1 MNFCCEHAV
10 WDTIKIAKN
19 YKVIKASGEKHYGLN
34 YYSTVF
40 VARCIISFSISKD
53 MSNKKLYTIIKS
65 LFISVVKTEIVSQG
79 KLISTF

>member
-53 MSNKKLYTIIKS
+53 MWNKKLYTSIKS

-79 KLISTF
+79 KLMSTF